1 MAKVVFTT
9 HLERY
14 ITCPTSDVPGGTV
27 REVLDSV
34 FAENPPLRGYIVD
47 EEGALRKHVSVFVDN
62 APINDRVRLAD
73 PVNPDS
79 EIYVLQA
86 LSGGSR

>member
-14 ITCPTSDVPGGTV
+14 LSCPTTDVPGSTV
-27 REVLDSV
+27 RAVLDSV
-34 FAENPPLRGYIVD
+34 FTDNPPLRGYIVD

-62 APINDRVRLAD
+62 APIQDRVRLAD
-73 PVNPDS
+73 AVKPGS
-79 EIYVLQA
+79 EVYVLQA
-86 LSGGSR
+86 LSGG